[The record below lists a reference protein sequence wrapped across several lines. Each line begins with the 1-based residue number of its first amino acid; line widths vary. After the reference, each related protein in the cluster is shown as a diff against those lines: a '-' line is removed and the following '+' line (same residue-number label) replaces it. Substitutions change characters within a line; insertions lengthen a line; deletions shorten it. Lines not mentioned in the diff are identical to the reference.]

1 MKVKFLSKFDKDLD
15 NIKNAVLRQKV
26 LKIIEE
32 AESAYTLSG
41 IKNIKKLKGDNI
53 SYRIRLGDYRIGLY
67 FEKGVI
73 EFARIVHRKDI
84 YKIFP

>member
-1 MKVKFLSKFDKDLD
+1 
-15 NIKNAVLRQKV
+15 V

>member
-1 MKVKFLSKFDKDLD
+1 
-15 NIKNAVLRQKV
+15 V

-32 AESAYTLSG
+32 VESASSLSN
-41 IKNIKKLKGDNI
+41 IKNMKKLKGDTI
-53 SYRIRLGDYRIGLY
+53 SYRIRLGDYRLGIY
-67 FEKGVI
+67 FENGII